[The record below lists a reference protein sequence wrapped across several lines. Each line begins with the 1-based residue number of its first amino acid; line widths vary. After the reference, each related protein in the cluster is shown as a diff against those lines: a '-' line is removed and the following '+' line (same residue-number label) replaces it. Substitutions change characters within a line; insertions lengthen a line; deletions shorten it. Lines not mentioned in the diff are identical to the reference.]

1 MNFTMRYQNFVLRFM
16 EPVDLFKNLVV
27 AFISAD
33 SSPLMAGV
41 NIVSPEDGAT
51 SMKDYWLHMVMFNY
65 CHTKFPDVK
74 YSMHAGELTLGL
86 VQPEDLTSHINDA
99 VYTAGA
105 NRIGHGV
112 DMAYESKSYELLRY
126 MAKNKIAIE
135 INLVSNEFIL
145 KVKENRHPISLYRAF
160 EFPL

>member
-1 MNFTMRYQNFVLRFM
+1 
-16 EPVDLFKNLVV
+16 VV

-41 NIVSPEDGAT
+41 NIVSRKTGNFHE
-51 SMKDYWLHMVMFNY
+51 DYWLHMVMFNY

-105 NRIGHGV
+105 NRIGHGLIWL
-112 DMAYESKSYELLRY
+112 MKSKSYELLRY

-135 INLVSNEFIL
+135 INLVNEFIL
-145 KVKENRHPISLYRAF
+145 KSKKTAILFRYTEHL

>member
-1 MNFTMRYQNFVLRFM
+1 MNASPCAIKILCCALWNQSIY
-16 EPVDLFKNLVV
+16 LFKNLVV

-41 NIVSPEDGAT
+41 NIVSPEDAT

-126 MAKNKIAIE
+126 MAKKQDSHRNQ
-135 INLVSNEFIL
+135 LGQ
-145 KVKENRHPISLYRAF
+145 
-160 EFPL
+160 

>member
-1 MNFTMRYQNFVLRFM
+1 LKIDNERFTMRYQNFVLRFM

-41 NIVSPEDGAT
+41 NIVSPRRRAT

-74 YSMHAGELTLGL
+74 YSMHGT
-86 VQPEDLTSHINDA
+86 
-99 VYTAGA
+99 
-105 NRIGHGV
+105 
-112 DMAYESKSYELLRY
+112 
-126 MAKNKIAIE
+126 
-135 INLVSNEFIL
+135 NL
-145 KVKENRHPISLYRAF
+145 H
-160 EFPL
+160 